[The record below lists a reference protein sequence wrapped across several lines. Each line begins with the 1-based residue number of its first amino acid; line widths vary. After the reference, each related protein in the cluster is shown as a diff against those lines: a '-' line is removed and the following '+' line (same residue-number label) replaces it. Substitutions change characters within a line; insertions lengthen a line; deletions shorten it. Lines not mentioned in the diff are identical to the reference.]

1 MEVLI
6 VLKKC
11 LQMFSLW
18 YYFTTYVNLVSVNK
32 KSPWCKFPREQEI
45 LRKKRCSQQSG
56 SLLPW
61 VSHSPLSSKLTQS
74 SNVSYFCQCYFK
86 PMWVIHYFLTSTL
99 FSHTGDHAQLSLR
112 IRFLEAG
119 IYDVPIVITDS
130 GNPHASST
138 SLLKVKVCQCDL
150 NGDCTDVDRIVG
162 AGLGTGAII
171 AILLCII
178 ILLSE

>member
-1 MEVLI
+1 M
-6 VLKKC
+6 
-11 LQMFSLW
+11 S
-18 YYFTTYVNLVSVNK
+18 
-32 KSPWCKFPREQEI
+32 
-45 LRKKRCSQQSG
+45 CSG
-56 SLLPW
+56 LNN
-61 VSHSPLSSKLTQS
+61 KLTQL
-74 SNVSYFCQCYFK
+74 K
-86 PMWVIHYFLTSTL
+86 DEPFLPTHMSSTL
-99 FSHTGDHAQLSLR
+99 LFNNCFFLYTGDHAQLSLR

-138 SLLKVKVCQCDL
+138 SLLKVKVCQCDI

>member
-1 MEVLI
+1 M
-6 VLKKC
+6 
-11 LQMFSLW
+11 
-18 YYFTTYVNLVSVNK
+18 
-32 KSPWCKFPREQEI
+32 
-45 LRKKRCSQQSG
+45 
-56 SLLPW
+56 
-61 VSHSPLSSKLTQS
+61 SH
-74 SNVSYFCQCYFK
+74 FCQYCFK
-86 PMWVIHYFLTSTL
+86 PTQAIHCFLTSAL
-99 FSHTGDHAQLSLR
+99 FSYAGDHAQLSLR

-138 SLLKVKVCQCDL
+138 SVLKVKVCQCDI